1 MDFDGILFALDDT
14 DFEDSGSEYNPS
26 DVVYESDS
34 DNRIGVEPDTENT
47 QNLVQQENNIISDEW
62 LNVTGDFRK
71 YIIFTGDS
79 GIKCNIDQES
89 KPIDIFNLFLNDDAL
104 N

>member
-1 MDFDGILFALDDT
+1 MLIIVANLKRLKFIHLINIMDFYGILFALDDT

-62 LNVTGDFRK
+62 LNVTGK
-71 YIIFTGDS
+71 VV
-79 GIKCNIDQES
+79 
-89 KPIDIFNLFLNDDAL
+89 LN
-104 N
+104 